1 MIAETYS
8 RLKSAVD
15 GLDGIPFIFGA
26 EIGSERVSNS
36 TGKGE
41 KDRAARAMDGS
52 MFA

>member
-36 TGKGE
+36 SAPE
-41 KDRAARAMDGS
+41 RAKRIAPRDGS
-52 MFA
+52 MSA